1 MSLQETLMMTLIR
14 AWTDSEYS
22 ATVVSIYRIP
32 QLRSLSLY
40 SYDPTWSD
48 VEPSLWSIVEVSAG
62 TLGACAITYRP
73 LFNWIFRIQSSPSS
87 PEGKTSLPAATK
99 SSSVNTRTGSGPTVG
114 TSVKMQALSVFHPPA
129 SASIHNSRVTETK
142 DGFIRIQDSMEV

>member
-1 MSLQETLMMTLIR
+1 MNLIR
-14 AWTDSEYS
+14 ALTDSECS

-32 QLRSLSLY
+32 QLRGLSLY

-73 LFNWIFRIQSSPSS
+73 LFNWVFRIQSSPSV
-87 PEGKTSLPAATK
+87 PEGKTSLLAATK
-99 SSSVNTRTGSGPTVG
+99 SSSVNTRTGSGPIPG
-114 TSVKMQALSVFHPPA
+114 TPVKMQALNVFHP
-129 SASIHNSRVTETK
+129 SALPSIHTSRVTK
-142 DGFIRIQDSMEV
+142 MDDGFVRIQDSLDV

>member
-1 MSLQETLMMTLIR
+1 MSLQETLMMSLTR
-14 AWTDSEYS
+14 ARTDSQCS

-40 SYDPTWSD
+40 SYDPSWLD

-73 LFNWIFRIQSSPSS
+73 LFNWIFGIQSSPSS
-87 PEGKTSLPAATK
+87 PESGTSPATTK

-114 TSVKMQALSVFHPPA
+114 TAVEMQALSVFHPPA
-129 SASIHNSRVTETK
+129 SASIHNSRVPETK
-142 DGFIRIQDSMEV
+142 NGFIRIQDSMEV